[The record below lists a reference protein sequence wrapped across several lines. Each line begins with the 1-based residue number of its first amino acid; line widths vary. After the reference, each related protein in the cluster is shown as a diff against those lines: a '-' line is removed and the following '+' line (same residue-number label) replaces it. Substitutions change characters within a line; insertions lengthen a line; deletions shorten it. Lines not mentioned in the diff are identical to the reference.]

1 MKGFIEI
8 HEFGSGDK
16 CLIGIGNISYVQR
29 DEDTKGKRC
38 SIGCIGISESWTAV
52 QETYEEV
59 KALIAE
65 AQEDV
70 DLKDYVSKKKLEE
83 WIDNEERTL
92 GKCRII
98 DMHPAEYS
106 IKKNLLRKLRDFL
119 KKEDA

>member
-1 MKGFIEI
+1 MKGFIEL
-8 HEFGSGDK
+8 HNKFGDGGK
-16 CLIGIGNISYVQR
+16 CLIGVGTISYVGRNYQPNI
-29 DEDTKGKRC
+29 EDCMVNTID
-38 SIGCIGISESWTAV
+38 SSFSV

-59 KALIAE
+59 KALIRE
-65 AQEDV
+65 AQEDL
-70 DLKDYVSKKKLEE
+70 DPKDYVSKKKLEE